1 MTRFICLLRG
11 INIGK
16 HNKIKMADLRAMFT
30 EMGVA
35 NVKTLLATGNIAFDS
50 ETPVPAEDIQAAI
63 QKTFGF
69 EIATMVHP
77 QADIQALVARDPF
90 ADVTVTPETRLHVTF
105 LPNAD
110 PLPFETPFDEGRF
123 TIIHADDLALF
134 TVLVST
140 PSSGTPD
147 FMQFMDKTFGKLVTT
162 RTWNTVQKIATL

>member
-1 MTRFICLLRG
+1 MTRYICLLRG

-63 QKTFGF
+63 QATFGF
-69 EIATMVHP
+69 DISTMVHT
-77 QADIQALVARDPF
+77 QADIQALVARDAF
-90 ADVTVTPETRLHVTF
+90 AEVTVTPETRLQVTF

-110 PLPFETPFDEGRF
+110 PLPFEIPFAEGGF
-123 TIIHADDLALF
+123 TIIHADDRALF
-134 TVLVST
+134 TVIVIT
-140 PSSGTPD
+140 ANSGTPD
-147 FMQFMDKTFGKLVTT
+147 FMQFMDKTLGKQVTT
-162 RTWNTVQKIATL
+162 RTWQTIQKIAAL